1 MVVGSTDAAAGDTPV
16 ATLAGPAVA
25 DAGASIGA
33 SVAVASAS
41 RVSAGCDTSLVRLLR
56 AAAVVV
62 TGSVVCTAGAA
73 LARAS
78 PATFPVSA
86 GWATSWLGV
95 LTLTLT
101 LSVAVA
107 STGCAAASTGA
118 IVPATSW
125 LSVLTLSVTVAS
137 TGCAATSTGAVV
149 PATSWVRVVPV
160 SVTEA
165 SVGCAAASTGAIPP
179 TTSLLRP
186 PTVPSGGAEP
196 LIAGLNE
203 PPSTMD

>member
-1 MVVGSTDAAAGDTPV
+1 MVVGSTDAAACDTPV

-86 GWATSWLGV
+86 VPATSWLSM
-95 LTLTLT
+95 
-101 LSVAVA
+101 LSVSDTVG
-107 STGCAAASTGA
+107 SVGCAAASTGA
-118 IVPATSW
+118 VGPATSWLSVLTLSVTVTSTGCTAASTGAVVPATSW

-137 TGCAATSTGAVV
+137 TGCT
-149 PATSWVRVVPV
+149 
-160 SVTEA
+160 
-165 SVGCAAASTGAIPP
+165 AAS
-179 TTSLLRP
+179 
-186 PTVPSGGAEP
+186 
-196 LIAGLNE
+196 
-203 PPSTMD
+203 